1 MCRKENVMI
10 EENRRKDWSEQILN
24 GLRYLHSLRVVHRD
38 IKPANIL
45 ITDNYQRIKY
55 ADFGLGIQ
63 QESTHEL
70 LKSKCGSRRYMAP
83 EIDSECYDE
92 KCDVWSVGCVLY
104 ELSLLRYAFDSD
116 DGKNDLS
123 IKIRNGLYIRLPNDN
138 IFKDLIEK

>member
-1 MCRKENVMI
+1 MI

-24 GLRYLHSLRVVHRD
+24 GLKYLHSLRVVHRD

-45 ITDNYQRIKY
+45 ITDHFNRIKY

-63 QESTHEL
+63 QESTNEL

-83 EIDSECYDE
+83 EIDSESYDE
-92 KCDVWSVGCVLY
+92 KCDVWSVGCVMY
-104 ELSLLRYAFDSD
+104 ELCMLRYAFDSD

-123 IKIRNGLYIRLPNDN
+123 IKIRNGDYSRFPNDN